1 MSPVAG
7 LRVAALGERL
17 AVQGFGLAG
26 ALVLPADDPVAAR
39 AAWRALPADVAV
51 VILTRAAAGAVGE
64 SALAGA
70 WPLTVVLPEVA

>member
-1 MSPVAG
+1 VAG

-26 ALVLPADDPVAAR
+26 ALVLPADDAVAAR

-64 SALAGA
+64 SALAAA